1 MADYVRYNP
10 NQNNSNSEVNT
21 MTFSQIFAET
31 MGAMARNDYARVLE
45 LEQIQKQKIAELRSK
60 KNEQKQRTQ
69 KGFSGR

>member
-1 MADYVRYNP
+1 
-10 NQNNSNSEVNT
+10 

-45 LEQIQKQKIAELRSK
+45 LEQIQKQKITELRSK